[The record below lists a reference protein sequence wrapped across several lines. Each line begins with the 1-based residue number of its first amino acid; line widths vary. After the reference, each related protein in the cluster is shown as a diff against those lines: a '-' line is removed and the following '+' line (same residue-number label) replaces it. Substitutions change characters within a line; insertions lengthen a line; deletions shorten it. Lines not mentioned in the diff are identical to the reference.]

1 MSIWETMGFKSKE
14 KKAQEA
20 EEAKEQ
26 ELGNQTEAKKRQ
38 ITMLEGRIKE
48 VQENVRMFG
57 SAPADHSLIRGLEEQ
72 IATLR
77 KEVAE
82 LEKPKLEIVARGSAR
97 LKLEQEQQEQSE
109 RPKLERVK

>member
-82 LEKPKLEIVARGSAR
+82 LEKPKLEIVARGPASS
-97 LKLEQEQQEQSE
+97 KLEQEQSE